1 MNSSLSC
8 PFHWW
13 YWRVNVAGSKQPTAL
28 FIFTYSHFNMLLL
41 VICESIWTSQAVCM
55 SLTIS
60 GNLLIVI
67 VKLAGGVQL
76 CCLCF
81 LFMYL
86 FILWP
91 RPPFFFEPLIFLIQH
106 QNIYHNYKS
115 FKSWLR
121 MIFLFLSPNSNC
133 YCWALREQTSRTKC
147 CLLRL
152 CFTAGLILFLYYTQ
166 CQQWVN
172 SPGCLYKLCV
182 NEILVEWSMRRTT
195 PSGTVDRQRG
205 HSRSVSKHILHE

>member
-8 PFHWW
+8 LFHWW

-81 LFMYL
+81 LFM
-86 FILWP
+86 
-91 RPPFFFEPLIFLIQH
+91 FFFFFYDQDRLFFSGPLIFLIQH

-121 MIFLFLSPNSNC
+121 MNFFYHQIQIVIVEHWGSKVLPAPALL
-133 YCWALREQTSRTKC
+133 YCWFDTFFVL
-147 CLLRL
+147 
-152 CFTAGLILFLYYTQ
+152 
-166 CQQWVN
+166 
-172 SPGCLYKLCV
+172 
-182 NEILVEWSMRRTT
+182 
-195 PSGTVDRQRG
+195 
-205 HSRSVSKHILHE
+205 HSVSTVSKLARLFVQTAC

>member
-121 MIFLFLSPNSNC
+121 MIFFFFITKFKLLLLSIEGANFKDEVLPAPALL
-133 YCWALREQTSRTKC
+133 YCWFDTFFVL
-147 CLLRL
+147 
-152 CFTAGLILFLYYTQ
+152 
-166 CQQWVN
+166 
-172 SPGCLYKLCV
+172 
-182 NEILVEWSMRRTT
+182 
-195 PSGTVDRQRG
+195 
-205 HSRSVSKHILHE
+205 HSVSTVSKFTRLFVQTVC